1 MTLAFV
7 ALSTVCPDSLNALG
21 SMADA
26 PPAAPAAAV
35 GAVEG
40 EEPPAVVL
48 LIVPPVPLLTP
59 MQLWGDPLREAL
71 VVEADGINNGLKPEK
86 IRKIDRDLWCL
97 HTLSAKRNT
106 RAESILNTRVFLIFI
121 CLIKKFRAMK
131 RFFYFP
137 NLI

>member
-21 SMADA
+21 SMAEA

-40 EEPPAVVL
+40 EDPPAAAAL
-48 LIVPPVPLLTP
+48 LIVPAVPLLTP

-86 IRKIDRDLWCL
+86 IKKIDRDLWCRIVDCI
-97 HTLSAKRNT
+97 LSVRNVT
-106 RAESILNTRVFLIFI
+106 QERRVF
-121 CLIKKFRAMK
+121 
-131 RFFYFP
+131 
-137 NLI
+137 

>member
-26 PPAAPAAAV
+26 PPAAAV

-40 EEPPAVVL
+40 EDPPAAAL
-48 LIVPPVPLLTP
+48 LIVPAVPLLTP
-59 MQLWGDPLREAL
+59 MQLWGDPLRDAL

-86 IRKIDRDLWCL
+86 IKKIDRDLWCRIVDCI
-97 HTLSAKRNT
+97 LSVRNVT
-106 RAESILNTRVFLIFI
+106 QERRVF
-121 CLIKKFRAMK
+121 
-131 RFFYFP
+131 
-137 NLI
+137 

>member
-40 EEPPAVVL
+40 EDPPAAAL
-48 LIVPPVPLLTP
+48 LIVPAVPLLTP

-86 IRKIDRDLWCL
+86 IKKDRGLWCRIVDCIF
-97 HTLSAKRNT
+97 SVRNLT
-106 RAESILNTRVFLIFI
+106 HERRVFQT
-121 CLIKKFRAMK
+121 RD
-131 RFFYFP
+131 YF
-137 NLI
+137 

>member
-7 ALSTVCPDSLNALG
+7 ALSMVCPDSLNALG

-26 PPAAPAAAV
+26 PPAAPAEAV

-40 EEPPAVVL
+40 EEPPAAAL
-48 LIVPPVPLLTP
+48 LIVPGPAVPLLTP

-86 IRKIDRDLWCL
+86 IKKIDRDLWCRIVDCI
-97 HTLSAKRNT
+97 LSVRNVT
-106 RAESILNTRVFLIFI
+106 QERRVF
-121 CLIKKFRAMK
+121 
-131 RFFYFP
+131 
-137 NLI
+137 

>member
-26 PPAAPAAAV
+26 PPAPEAAV

-40 EEPPAVVL
+40 EDPPAL
-48 LIVPPVPLLTP
+48 LIVPGPAAAAALLTP

-71 VVEADGINNGLKPEK
+71 VVDADGINNGLKPEK
-86 IRKIDRDLWCL
+86 M
-97 HTLSAKRNT
+97 
-106 RAESILNTRVFLIFI
+106 
-121 CLIKKFRAMK
+121 KK
-131 RFFYFP
+131 
-137 NLI
+137 